1 MRVLL
6 VLAPAFGLNGVVTR
20 RELGAALG
28 GGGALG
34 AGAVAARPP
43 CRQASASAAP
53 TRTATRTLPDLP
65 YAYDALE
72 PYIDAATM
80 KFHHDKHHAAYI
92 ANANKALGADAPSV
106 TDIQKDLLKSGPRN
120 AAGGHYN
127 HCLFWNTL
135 SPAKDSGAPSA
146 ALAAAIDKAF
156 GSMDG
161 FKEKFSASAA
171 GVFGSGWAWLGVKD
185 GGLVIVTSPNQDNPL
200 MTGEAIPI
208 LGIDVWEH
216 AYYLLYQN
224 RRPDYIAAFY
234 NVINWAAV
242 SKNFDTAL
250 AGSAIAV
257 SG

>member
-1 MRVLL
+1 MKV
-6 VLAPAFGLNGVVTR
+6 VVALALPA
-20 RELGAALG
+20 AALRPVPVTMSAAQNRRFFI
-28 GGGALG
+28 GGAT
-34 AGAVAARPP
+34 AA
-43 CRQASASAAP
+43 AAAA
-53 TRTATRTLPDLP
+53 ATKANAYSLPDLP

-72 PYIDAATM
+72 PSIDAATM

-146 ALAAAIDKAF
+146 ALAAAIDKSF

-161 FKEKFSASAA
+161 FKEKFSAAAA